1 MLRLDGVRKTF
12 NPGTANEVRALAGV
26 DLEVAPGSFTVVI
39 GTNGSGKSTLQG
51 AISGAFT
58 LDEGRVLV
66 DGRDLTGWPEHRRAH
81 LVGRVFQDPF
91 AGTAPELTVAE
102 NLALAS
108 KRGHWRTLAP
118 LLRGAKRGHWRELL
132 AQIGLGLENRLDD
145 PIGLLSGGQ
154 RQSITLLMAT
164 LTNPKV
170 LLLDEHTAALDPR
183 SAELVI
189 DLTVRLV
196 ERSSSTTLMVTHS
209 MQQAASLGDRLI
221 AMHRGRVYL
230 DVSGAEKK
238 RLTESELLALFG
250 QMRRD
255 DRFDDAACELV
266 RRQYRSWPDAEAR

>member
-1 MLRLDGVRKTF
+1 MLRLDAVRKTF
-12 NPGTANEVRALAGV
+12 NPGTANEVRALDGV
-26 DLEVAPGSFTVVI
+26 SLEIAEGSFTVVI

-51 AISGAFT
+51 AISGAFA
-58 LDEGRVLV
+58 LDSGRVSV
-66 DGRDLTGWPEHRRAH
+66 AGRDITSWPEHRRAH

-91 AGTAPELTVAE
+91 AGTSPELTIAE

-108 KRGHWRTLAP
+108 KRGRARSLAP
-118 LLRGAKRGHWRELL
+118 RMRGASRPAWRSLL

-164 LTNPKV
+164 LTNPPL

-189 DLTVRLV
+189 GLTERLV
-196 ERSSSTTLMVTHS
+196 TQSRATTLMVTHS
-209 MQQAASLGDRLI
+209 MQQASTLGDRLI

-230 DVSGAEKK
+230 DVSGAEKS
-238 RLTESELLALFG
+238 RLGEPDLIALFT

-255 DRFDDAACELV
+255 DRFDDEACEAV
-266 RRQYRSWPDAEAR
+266 RRLYA

>member
-1 MLRLDGVRKTF
+1 MLRLDGVRKCF
-12 NPGTANEVRALAGV
+12 NPGTVNEVRALDGV
-26 DLEVAPGSFTVVI
+26 DLVLEQGSFTVVI

-51 AISGAFT
+51 AISGAFA
-58 LDEGRVLV
+58 LDAGRVLV
-66 DGRDLTGWPEHRRAH
+66 GADDTVHDITEWPEHRRAS
-81 LVGRVFQDPF
+81 LIGRVFQDPF

-108 KRGHWRTLAP
+108 KRGKARTLAP
-118 LLRGAKRGHWRELL
+118 LMAGANRSAWRDLL
-132 AQIGLGLENRLDD
+132 ARIGLGLENRLDD

-164 LTNPKV
+164 LTRPPV

-189 DLTVRLV
+189 ELTSGLVR
-196 ERSSSTTLMVTHS
+196 ESRATTLMVTHS

-230 DVSGAEKK
+230 DVSGSEKS
-238 RLTESELLALFG
+238 RLSEADLLGLFT

-255 DRFDDAACELV
+255 DRFDDAACEAL
-266 RRQYRSWPDAEAR
+266 RARYA

>member
-1 MLRLDGVRKTF
+1 MLRLESVRKTF

-26 DLEVAPGSFTVVI
+26 DLALEPGSFTVVI

-51 AISGAFT
+51 AISGAFE
-58 LDEGRVLV
+58 LDAGRVVV
-66 DGRDLTGWPEHRRAH
+66 DGVDITNWREHRRAS

-108 KRGHWRTLAP
+108 KRGGTRTMAP
-118 LLRGAKRGHWRELL
+118 LLRGAKRSQWRDLL
-132 AQIGLGLENRLDD
+132 AQIGLGLEDRLDD

-189 DLTVRLV
+189 ALTTRLV
-196 ERSSSTTLMVTHS
+196 ARSSSTTLMVTHS
-209 MQQAASLGDRLI
+209 MQQAATLGDRLI
-221 AMHRGRVYL
+221 AMHRGSVYL
-230 DVSGAEKK
+230 DVSGPEK
-238 RLTESELLALFG
+238 RQLTEQELLGLFS

-255 DRFDDAACELV
+255 DRFDAEACALV
-266 RRQYRSWPDAEAR
+266 RAQYR

>member
-1 MLRLDGVRKTF
+1 VLRLEAIHKTF

-26 DLEVAPGSFTVVI
+26 SLAFDPGSFTVVI

-51 AISGAFT
+51 AVGGAFP
-58 LDEGRVLV
+58 LDAGRIVV
-66 DGRDLTGWPEHRRAH
+66 DGSDVTDWPEHRRAR

-91 AGTAPELTVAE
+91 AGTAPGLTVAE

-108 KRGHWRTLAP
+108 NRGGWRTLRP
-118 LLRGAKRGHWRELL
+118 LLRGADRGRWRELL
-132 AQIGLGLENRLDD
+132 AQIGLGLEQRLDD

-154 RQSITLLMAT
+154 RQSITLVMAT
-164 LTNPKV
+164 LTNPPV

-189 DLTVRLV
+189 GLTARLV
-196 ERSSSTTLMVTHS
+196 ARSSATTIMVTHS
-209 MQQAASLGDRLI
+209 MHQAATLGDRLV

-230 DVSGAEKK
+230 DVAGAEKR
-238 RLTESELLALFG
+238 RLTERELLGLFG

-255 DRFDDAACELV
+255 DRFDDTAVDLV
-266 RRQYRSWPDAEAR
+266 RAQYR

>member
-26 DLEVAPGSFTVVI
+26 DLELEAGSFTVVI

-51 AISGAFT
+51 AVSGAFE
-58 LDEGRVLV
+58 LDAGRVLV
-66 DGRDLTGWPEHRRAH
+66 DGTDITAWPEHRRAH

-91 AGTAPELTVAE
+91 AGTAPGLTVAE

-108 KRGHWRTLAP
+108 KRGKWRTLAP
-118 LLRGAKRGHWRELL
+118 LLRGAKRGEWRDLL
-132 AQIGLGLENRLDD
+132 AQIGLGLEHRLDD

-164 LTNPKV
+164 LTNPRV

-196 ERSSSTTLMVTHS
+196 ARSSSTTLMVTHS
-209 MQQAASLGDRLI
+209 MQQAATLGDRLI

-230 DVSGAEKK
+230 DVQGAEKR
-238 RLTESELLALFG
+238 RLGEADLLGLFT

-255 DRFDDAACELV
+255 DRFDAAACELV
-266 RRQYRSWPDAEAR
+266 RGQYR

>member
-12 NPGTANEVRALAGV
+12 NPGTANEVRALGGV
-26 DLEVAPGSFTVVI
+26 DLELEAGSFTVVI

-51 AISGAFT
+51 AVSGAFE
-58 LDEGRVLV
+58 LDAGRVLV
-66 DGRDLTGWPEHRRAH
+66 DGTDITGWPEHRRAH

-91 AGTAPELTVAE
+91 AGTAPGLTVAE

-108 KRGHWRTLAP
+108 KRGKWRTLAP
-118 LLRGAKRGHWRELL
+118 LLRGAKRGEWRDLL
-132 AQIGLGLENRLDD
+132 AQIGLGLEHRLDD

-164 LTNPKV
+164 LTNPRV

-196 ERSSSTTLMVTHS
+196 ARSSSTTLMVTHS
-209 MQQAASLGDRLI
+209 MQQAATLGDRLV

-230 DVSGAEKK
+230 DVRGAEKR
-238 RLTESELLALFG
+238 RLGEADLLGLFT

-255 DRFDDAACELV
+255 DRFDAAACELV
-266 RRQYRSWPDAEAR
+266 RGQYR

>member
-1 MLRLDGVRKTF
+1 MLRLDAVRKTF
-12 NPGTANEVRALAGV
+12 NPGTANEVRALGGV
-26 DLEVAPGSFTVVI
+26 TLEIAEGSFTVVI

-51 AISGAFT
+51 AISGAFP
-58 LDEGRVLV
+58 LDGGRISVAGH
-66 DGRDLTGWPEHRRAH
+66 DITAWPEHRRAH

-108 KRGHWRTLAP
+108 KRGRMRSLAP
-118 LLRGAKRGHWRELL
+118 LMLGANRSHWRDLL

-164 LTNPKV
+164 LTKPP
-170 LLLDEHTAALDPR
+170 LLMLDEHTAALDPR

-189 DLTVRLV
+189 GLTERLINQ
-196 ERSSSTTLMVTHS
+196 SKATTLMVTHS
-209 MQQAASLGDRLI
+209 MQQASTLGDRLI

-230 DVSGAEKK
+230 DVSGAEKS
-238 RLTESELLALFG
+238 RLGEADLLALFT

-255 DRFDDAACELV
+255 DRFDDRACDAV
-266 RRQYRSWPDAEAR
+266 RRLYA

>member
-1 MLRLDGVRKTF
+1 MLRLERVRKTF

-26 DLEVAPGSFTVVI
+26 DLTIEEGSFTVVI

-51 AISGAFT
+51 AISGAFA
-58 LDEGRVLV
+58 LDAGRIVLGARGHAAEIT
-66 DGRDLTGWPEHRRAH
+66 DWPEHRRAH
-81 LVGRVFQDPF
+81 RIGRVFQDPF
-91 AGTAPELTVAE
+91 AGTAPDLSVAE

-108 KRGHWRTLAP
+108 KRGSLRTLAP
-118 LLRGAKRGHWRELL
+118 LLRGANRGHWRELL

-164 LTNPKV
+164 LTRPSL

-189 DLTVRLV
+189 GLTERLV
-196 ERSSSTTLMVTHS
+196 RQSRATTLMVTHS
-209 MQQAASLGDRLI
+209 MQQAASLGDRLV

-230 DVSGAEKK
+230 DVAGTEKQ
-238 RLTESELLALFG
+238 RLTESDLLGLFT

-255 DRFDDAACELV
+255 DRFDGAACAAV
-266 RRQYRSWPDAEAR
+266 RAHYR

>member
-1 MLRLDGVRKTF
+1 MLRLESVRKTF

-26 DLEVAPGSFTVVI
+26 NLTLEPGSFTVVI

-51 AISGAFT
+51 AICGAFE
-58 LDEGRVLV
+58 LDQGRVFV
-66 DGRDLTGWPEHRRAH
+66 DGIDVTGWREHRRAH

-91 AGTAPELTVAE
+91 AGTAPDLTVAE

-108 KRGHWRTLAP
+108 KRGGTRTLAP
-118 LLRGAKRGHWRELL
+118 LLRGARRAEWRGLL
-132 AQIGLGLENRLDD
+132 ARIGLGLEDRLDD

-189 DLTVRLV
+189 GLTVQLV
-196 ERSSSTTLMVTHS
+196 EQSSSTTLMVTHS
-209 MQQAASLGDRLI
+209 MRQAATLGDRLV

-230 DVSGAEKK
+230 DVSGPEKR
-238 RLTESELLALFG
+238 RLTEPELLALFS

-255 DRFDDAACELV
+255 DRFDEAACELV
-266 RRQYRSWPDAEAR
+266 RTQYR